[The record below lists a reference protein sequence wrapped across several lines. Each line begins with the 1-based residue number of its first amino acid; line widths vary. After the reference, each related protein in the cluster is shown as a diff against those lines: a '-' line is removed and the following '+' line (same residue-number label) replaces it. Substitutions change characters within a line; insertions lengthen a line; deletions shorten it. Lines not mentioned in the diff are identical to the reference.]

1 MANELAIFGNMTG
14 EKHMLSTITLDSDH
28 DKNRA
33 LRALNSA
40 ESLAAVVAPDKD
52 AFDVVDIFQT
62 PGIRKSRQEGA
73 PDVPC
78 RNTYFLL
85 ADGRALMTQSDGIAS
100 SCDMLL
106 ALYPDCG
113 RSSEKGCLTLAVHS
127 RTLPNGNT
135 IKSVYPVD

>member
-1 MANELAIFGNMTG
+1 MANELAFPVNNDQPRMN
-14 EKHMLSTITLDSDH
+14 STITLDSEH

-33 LRALNSA
+33 LRALNAA
-40 ESLAAVVAPDKD
+40 ESLAAAVRPDED
-52 AFDVVDIFQT
+52 IFEVVDIFQT
-62 PGIRKSRQEGA
+62 PGIRRARQEGA

-85 ADGRALMTQSDGIAS
+85 ADGRALMTQSDGIAR

-113 RSSEKGCLTLAVHS
+113 RSSEAGCLRLSVS
-127 RTLPNGNT
+127 VRTLPNGNS

>member
-1 MANELAIFGNMTG
+1 MANDLAIFNTNAS
-14 EKHMLSTITLDSDH
+14 EKHMLSTITLDSEH

-40 ESLAAVVAPDKD
+40 ESLAAVIVPDHD
-52 AFDVVDIFQT
+52 VFDVIDIFQT
-62 PGIRKSRQEGA
+62 PGVRKARQEGA
-73 PDVPC
+73 LDVPC

-85 ADGRALMTQSDGIAS
+85 ADGRALMTQSDGIAT
-100 SCDMLL
+100 SCDMML

-113 RSSEKGCLTLAVHS
+113 RSSDKGCLTLAVHE
-127 RTLPNGNT
+127 RKLPNGNT

>member
-1 MANELAIFGNMTG
+1 MSNELAILNTGN
-14 EKHMLSTITLDSDH
+14 ELHMLSTITLESSH

-40 ESLAAVVAPDKD
+40 ESLNNMIVPDKD
-52 AFDVVDIFQT
+52 VMEVVDIFQT
-62 PGIRKSRQEGA
+62 PGVRRARTEGA
-73 PDVPC
+73 PDQPC

-85 ADGRALMTQSDGIAS
+85 ADGRALMTQSDGIAR

-113 RSSEKGCLTLAVHS
+113 RSTEAGCLKLAVHAH
-127 RTLPNGNT
+127 TLPNGNT
-135 IKSVYPVD
+135 VKSVYPVD